1 MQRTKSKILSILLS
15 LVMLLSLLPTTAL
28 AAGTYPAASE
38 VCVDG
43 SKYFGDP
50 SNYYFK
56 NNASG
61 CSNDPT
67 GYNAY
72 YNPTTG
78 TLTLDGYNGGSITVG
93 GTRSKITVVL
103 KGTNTI
109 TNGSLTSAWG
119 GDITVTSSSGGTLSI
134 TNTLNDSNAAI
145 GIETGYG
152 PQTTGNVTITG
163 NAQVKID
170 MTHNGTRG
178 YEKAYGIFARE
189 NITIS
194 GDASVDI
201 ICKTP
206 YNTARFGDYCNGLRT
221 DKNVTIDT
229 NGTIKIDVKTAGG
242 DGAYSYG
249 IYPVGGPATLTN
261 VGKMEV
267 QWKKDG
273 SSGGV
278 GYKGVSYDTSTYAVN
293 VDETTCIATYMPK
306 GPATT
311 PITGELPVTI
321 IAPVKGGTPETTISG
336 TNFTGSI
343 TWIPADTGGK
353 FAANTAYTANVTLTA
368 NTGYQFASDVNPTV
382 TDATISEKSVSADG
396 KTLTFKA
403 AFAKT
408 GSATLKGIDIITNP
422 ALTVAVPTAAPN
434 ATATNERSL
443 AVTGVYDDGTGGP
456 VAVNWKITTDPIPTG
471 VSLDGSTLKVTN
483 DAEAGTFMIKA
494 TSAEGYTDAETVTI
508 TKDTPVGSAIVL
520 TPPTSTIV
528 AVPKSDTPNEIDL
541 PTATVYDQ
549 YGKLMTG
556 TFSITYAIDGDT
568 PTGVKLDS
576 ATGKLTVKRFAQAGV
591 VEIVGKLTTTAGTVT
606 SDPVTYTITRE
617 TSKVTYV
624 LVSKLYHNMPV
635 PEVTEPGGTNS
646 ADQQFTAEVL
656 DQYLQEM
663 TGQTVTWRVTDT
675 AGNPVHGVS
684 IDDTGKLTVTNEAPA
699 ITVYVTATCSGIV
712 SNKSKVTINKEPTKA
727 TLVEIFN
734 QAEEDPETSL
744 LIPAAT
750 FTNSEAYTAKV
761 YDQYGAETGGM
772 VFWKLDKTYTGVE
785 LDTTTSTGN
794 AILKVDNTAAPGTIQ
809 LIANCSTVGSTA
821 SKTLDITLVNKTV
834 DTTLT
839 VTQADT
845 TYGTALADPVFTSPE
860 GTIKTTI
867 HYSTPTSSAYSSAT
881 PPTNAGK
888 YVVNVVCETATHIYT
903 GHANFKI
910 EPKSISNMLQPITG
924 TYTYTGTPQ
933 KPTAVVMDGTKPLV
947 EGTDYTVSYGTNV
960 HVFEAATVY
969 VEGKGNYT
977 GTFSRNFKIQPKPI
991 DITSVLTTNR
1001 DYEKDN
1007 VDVDCT
1013 VTLPVDSLVKQGEHY
1028 LVFATMDDDTAGT
1041 NKTVNVLVK
1050 MVKGGLGE
1058 NYTLNKDTTTA
1069 TVNINKI
1076 NPADPTG
1083 LKGVKGQKLS
1093 DVELPAGWTWYAPS
1107 IVMDTAGTQTFHAN
1121 YAGDANHNALH
1132 MHLITVNV
1140 LDKTDVSASITFPDG
1155 EKEYTGSWMEY
1166 KEATISG
1173 TNLGTGAKWNYVY
1186 TAGTGTLLAGY
1197 PQGIGTYT
1205 VTATYED
1212 SINFGIATATLTIT
1226 AKKVAIPAAD
1236 TTVFTYDGN
1245 AKTYGI
1251 SDTADYTV
1259 TGNSQTNAGDHTVTV
1274 ALKDKA
1280 TTAWADGT
1288 TADKTYTFKIMKAT
1302 PTGEP
1307 AYTKI
1312 TTSGKKLS
1320 DAALTTTGSTFS
1332 VPGTVQW
1339 VDDTGAALPGTT
1351 TVEANK
1357 LYKWVFTPTDSTNYE
1372 SINGSIK
1379 LWSKSTSS
1387 GGGSYY
1393 APVAPDMPMVYWGCT
1408 GDAVKALQEKLNAK
1422 GFHSGN
1428 VDGIF
1433 GAKTYAAVTAFQ
1445 KANSLGVDGIVGKL
1459 TWAKLYD
1466 ATPVNVTPG
1475 TTQPMLRTGS
1485 RGDAVRKLQELLN
1498 AKGYTCGS
1506 VDGIFGSKT
1515 YAAVLAFQ
1523 KANGLAADGIVGSL
1537 TWGKLV

>member
-28 AAGTYPAASE
+28 ATTYNDVKVNGVSLGDGEYLTSNAATAASISSTEPTTYVAWYKNGVLTLNNFTGKSNSGIVLQGAPAA
-38 VCVDG
+38 DLIIKLIG
-43 SKYFGDP
+43 
-50 SNYYFK
+50 
-56 NNASG
+56 NNTITPY
-61 CSNDPT
+61 DT
-67 GYNAY
+67 GIQGNSAA
-72 YNPTTG
+72 
-78 TLTLDGYNGGSITVG
+78 GSITITADSGSNGNLTINVTNS
-93 GTRSKITVVL
+93 TRPVFGI
-103 KGTNTI
+103 
-109 TNGSLTSAWG
+109 NGSANS
-119 GDITVTSSSGGTLSI
+119 V
-134 TNTLNDSNAAI
+134 
-145 GIETGYG
+145 
-152 PQTTGNVTITG
+152 
-163 NAQVKID
+163 
-170 MTHNGTRG
+170 
-178 YEKAYGIFARE
+178 
-189 NITIS
+189 TIS
-194 GDASVDI
+194 GSADVTINATTTANKESYGIKSNKAVSILDSASVSI
-201 ICKTP
+201 TCKTP
-206 YNTARFGDYCNGLRT
+206 NSSSRSDSCNGIYSDT
-221 DKNVTIDT
+221 GVTINTD
-229 NGTIKIDVKTAGG
+229 GTIQIDVREAG
-242 DGAYSYG
+242 DEAYSYG
-249 IYPVGGPATLTN
+249 INSMGTLTLTKVGGMT
-261 VGKMEV
+261 VK
-267 QWKKDG
+267 WKKAGVQG
-273 SSGGV
+273 SPLLPS
-278 GYKGVSYDTSTYAVN
+278 SASFDPNAYDTHM
-293 VDETTCIATYMPK
+293 DTTDTTNCIATYMPK
-306 GPATT
+306 GTA
-311 PITGELPVTI
+311 ITGDLPVAITK
-321 IAPVKGGTPETTISG
+321 PVKGGTPQSAIAAATQYTGTIAWEGNPTT
-336 TNFTGSI
+336 
-343 TWIPADTGGK
+343 

-368 NTGYQFASDVNPTV
+368 KDGYQFASDVNPTV

-403 AFAKT
+403 TFP
-408 GSATLKGIDIITNP
+408 ATAPVKVTEVRIGG
-422 ALTVAVPTAAPN
+422 AAPTLN
-434 ATATNERSL
+434 VPEATDF
-443 AVTGVYDDGTGGP
+443 GVP
-456 VAVNWKITTDPIPTG
+456 
-471 VSLDGSTLKVTN
+471 
-483 DAEAGTFMIKA
+483 
-494 TSAEGYTDAETVTI
+494 
-508 TKDTPVGSAIVL
+508 
-520 TPPTSTIV
+520 
-528 AVPKSDTPNEIDL
+528 
-541 PTATVYDQ
+541 
-549 YGKLMTG
+549 
-556 TFSITYAIDGDT
+556 
-568 PTGVKLDS
+568 
-576 ATGKLTVKRFAQAGV
+576 
-591 VEIVGKLTTTAGTVT
+591 GTVT
-606 SDPVTYTITRE
+606 VPKTYSVDVHTDDGILTNPSGVKWSVSGLEGVTVDPDTGDLTISSDC
-617 TSKVTYV
+617 
-624 LVSKLYHNMPV
+624 
-635 PEVTEPGGTNS
+635 PGGGITL
-646 ADQQFTAEVL
+646 TAT
-656 DQYLQEM
+656 Y
-663 TGQTVTWRVTDT
+663 G
-675 AGNPVHGVS
+675 GVS
-684 IDDTGKLTVTNEAPA
+684 STPATLTVWRDT
-699 ITVYVTATCSGIV
+699 
-712 SNKSKVTINKEPTKA
+712 
-727 TLVEIFN
+727 
-734 QAEEDPETSL
+734 
-744 LIPAAT
+744 PAAKWLKIVDKKT
-750 FTNSEAYTAKV
+750 GGAPQTTIIRPVGTESTDMIDVEYEAKV
-761 YDQYGAETGGM
+761 YDQFSQPATITK
-772 VFWKLDKTYTGVE
+772 VDWKLNPIPKHMGTLETVDKGILTLHVSH
-785 LDTTTSTGN
+785 DTE
-794 AILKVDNTAAPGTIQ
+794 AIPFDLTATLKAAPAIKD
-809 LIANCSTVGSTA
+809 TVNI
-821 SKTLDITLVNKTV
+821 KVEKKPV
-834 DTTLT
+834 ETLT

-845 TYGTALADPVFTSPE
+845 TYGTPLSDPVFTKPE
-860 GTIKTTI
+860 GTIKTLV
-867 HYSTPTSSAYSSAT
+867 HYSTPTSGGYSSDT

-888 YVVNVVCETATHIYT
+888 YVVNVLCETATHIYM
-903 GHANFKI
+903 GHADFKI

-924 TYTYTGTPQ
+924 TYTYTGGVQ

-991 DITSVLTTNR
+991 DITSVSTTNR
-1001 DYEKDN
+1001 DYEEGRL
-1007 VDVDCT
+1007 DVDCT
-1013 VTLPVDSLVKQGEHY
+1013 VTLPVASDVRQGEHY
-1028 LVFATMDDDTAGT
+1028 HVYATMADDTAGT

-1050 MVKGGLGE
+1050 MEKGGLGE

-1069 TVNINKI
+1069 TVNINQI

-1093 DVELPAGWTWYAPS
+1093 TVELPDGWTWYAPS

-1140 LDKTDVSASITFPDG
+1140 LDKTDVSAFITFPDG

-1186 TAGTGTLLAGY
+1186 AAGTGTLMAAGF
-1197 PQGIGTYT
+1197 PEGIGTYT

-1212 SINFGIATATLTIT
+1212 SINFGIATATLTIVP
-1226 AKKVAIPAAD
+1226 KKVAIPAAD

-1288 TADKTYTFKIMKAT
+1288 TADKTYTFTIKQAT

-1320 DAALTTTGSTFS
+1320 DAALTTTGGTFS
-1332 VPGTVQW
+1332 VPGTVKW

-1357 LYKWVFTPTDSTNYE
+1357 LYKWVFTPNDSTNYE

-1387 GGGSYY
+1387 GGGGSYY

-1408 GDAVKALQEKLNAK
+1408 GDAVKTLQEKLNAK

-1466 ATPVNVTPG
+1466 ATPVNVTPV
-1475 TTQPMLRTGS
+1475 TTQPMLRTSS

-1523 KANGLAADGIVGSL
+1523 KANGLGADGIVGPL
-1537 TWGKLV
+1537 TWAKLG

>member
-145 GIETGYG
+145 GIEAGYG

-201 ICKTP
+201 ICKTQ

-293 VDETTCIATYMPK
+293 VDETTCTATYTPK
-306 GPATT
+306 GTA
-311 PITGELPVTI
+311 ITGDLPVAITK
-321 IAPVKGGTPETTISG
+321 PVKGVAPQTAITG
-336 TNFTGSI
+336 TNYTGTI
-343 TWIPADTGGK
+343 AWEGNPTT
-353 FAANTAYTANVTLTA
+353 FAANTAYTAKVELTA
-368 NTGYQFASDVNPTV
+368 KDGYQFAEDANPTV

-403 AFAKT
+403 TFPETDSK
-408 GSATLKGIDIITNP
+408 TLKGIDIITNP
-422 ALTVAVPTAAPN
+422 ALTLAVPTAAPN
-434 ATATNERSL
+434 AAATNERSL
-443 AVTGVYDDGTGGP
+443 AVTGVYDDGSGGP
-456 VAVNWKITTDPIPTG
+456 VAVNWEIMTTPTPKG
-471 VSLDGSTLKVTN
+471 VSLDGSTLKVSN
-483 DAEAGTFMIKA
+483 EAEAGTFMIKA

-508 TKDTPVGSAIVL
+508 TKDTPVESAIGL
-520 TPPTSTIV
+520 TAPASTTV

-549 YGKLMTG
+549 YGKPMTG
-556 TFSITYAIDGDT
+556 TFSITYEIVDTT
-568 PTGVKLDS
+568 PTGVTLNT
-576 ATGKLTVKRFAQAGV
+576 AGGKMKVKRFAQAGV

-617 TSKVTYV
+617 TSKVTDV

-675 AGNPVHGVS
+675 AGKPVHGVS
-684 IDDTGKLTVTNEAPA
+684 IDDTGKLTVTNEAPGIKVYA
-699 ITVYVTATCSGIV
+699 IATCQGV
-712 SNKSKVTINKEPTKA
+712 DSNNLDM
-727 TLVEIFN
+727 TLHRDTAKDTFVKICN
-734 QAEEDPETSL
+734 QVGDAPETSL
-744 LIPAAT
+744 LIPT
-750 FTNSEAYTAKV
+750 GSIPRSEDYTAKV
-761 YDQYGAETGGM
+761 YDQYGKETAGM

-785 LDTTTSTGN
+785 LDTTSIPGSAT
-794 AILKVDNTAAPGTIQ
+794 LKVDSTAAPGTIQ

-821 SKTLDITLVNKTV
+821 SKTLDITLVKKTPASV
-834 DTTLT
+834 TTVPAAQTGLFYNGTDQALVTAGTASGGTMQYSLDGTTWSTAVPTGKNVGAYTVQYKVVGDATHTDTAPEKCQLVTISPKFLTMDNLTPTGSTSKVYDGTTNSSITVGVKAGVLFGSDTLTITGTAVYNSANVNEANTITFTPDAITGNYELVPGVLTITGASITPRDLT
-839 VTQADT
+839 VTPNGGQSKKFGA
-845 TYGTALADPVFTSPE
+845 ADPTLHSTNSGRVPGQIPDFSGALSRAE
-860 GTIKTTI
+860 GEDVGQ
-867 HYSTPTSSAYSSAT
+867 Y
-881 PPTNAGK
+881 
-888 YVVNVVCETATHIYT
+888 
-903 GHANFKI
+903 
-910 EPKSISNMLQPITG
+910 
-924 TYTYTGTPQ
+924 
-933 KPTAVVMDGTKPLV
+933 
-947 EGTDYTVSYGTNV
+947 
-960 HVFEAATVY
+960 
-969 VEGKGNYT
+969 
-977 GTFSRNFKIQPKPI
+977 
-991 DITSVLTTNR
+991 DITLG
-1001 DYEKDN
+1001 
-1007 VDVDCT
+1007 
-1013 VTLPVDSLVKQGEHY
+1013 TLALIDHFSSGFK
-1028 LVFATMDDDTAGT
+1028 AS
-1041 NKTVNVLVK
+1041 
-1050 MVKGGLGE
+1050 
-1058 NYTLNKDTTTA
+1058 NYTLKM
-1069 TVNINKI
+1069 VS
-1076 NPADPTG
+1076 PAVKFEITKADAPAAPTG
-1083 LKGVKGQKLS
+1083 LKGYKDSALS
-1093 DVELPAGWTWYAPS
+1093 TVTLPTGWSW
-1107 IVMDTAGTQTFHAN
+1107 VDGTLKMNTIGDQTFKAN
-1121 YAGDANHNALH
+1121 YAGDTNHQA
-1132 MHLITVNV
+1132 
-1140 LDKTDVSASITFPDG
+1140 
-1155 EKEYTGSWMEY
+1155 
-1166 KEATISG
+1166 G
-1173 TNLGTGAKWNYVY
+1173 TNV
-1186 TAGTGTLLAGY
+1186 
-1197 PQGIGTYT
+1197 
-1205 VTATYED
+1205 D
-1212 SINFGIATATLTIT
+1212 
-1226 AKKVAIPAAD
+1226 
-1236 TTVFTYDGN
+1236 
-1245 AKTYGI
+1245 
-1251 SDTADYTV
+1251 
-1259 TGNSQTNAGDHTVTV
+1259 VTV
-1274 ALKDKA
+1274 KVVRRSS
-1280 TTAWADGT
+1280 
-1288 TADKTYTFKIMKAT
+1288 
-1302 PTGEP
+1302 
-1307 AYTKI
+1307 
-1312 TTSGKKLS
+1312 SG
-1320 DAALTTTGSTFS
+1320 
-1332 VPGTVQW
+1332 
-1339 VDDTGAALPGTT
+1339 
-1351 TVEANK
+1351 
-1357 LYKWVFTPTDSTNYE
+1357 
-1372 SINGSIK
+1372 
-1379 LWSKSTSS
+1379 

-1408 GDAVKALQEKLNAK
+1408 GDAVKTLQEKLNAK

-1466 ATPVNVTPG
+1466 ATPVNVTPV

-1537 TWGKLV
+1537 TWAKLG